1 MEEGSEEVGRQ
12 HRTQEVGLLSP
23 ANLVSRGADIAEFL
37 DADALRWKF
46 TKSKA
51 GKRGRFVKVECIAC
65 VAGCGVCGMRVCVC
79 VKGWSC
85 AVLCVLCCVVLR
97 GARAVVR
104 VVVLVLLWC
113 AGAGAGA

>member
-65 VAGCGVCGMRVCVC
+65 VAGCGVCGMRVCV
-79 VKGWSC
+79 
-85 AVLCVLCCVVLR
+85 
-97 GARAVVR
+97 
-104 VVVLVLLWC
+104 
-113 AGAGAGA
+113 